1 MTVRFMR
8 GTPAADLEIEMQQ
21 VPGFR
26 PRKSGVI
33 RSQYPS
39 MSGNC
44 GCCQYAKT
52 RLAKKSTGMEYS
64 GNSLERATAPFTYG
78 SMLRRFAE
86 ELPVSALAVR
96 VGRLQ
101 RESEGN
107 TIYFKSE
114 EHKRR
119 FHALL
124 RCELYPGILTE
135 PGFAAAVFLL
145 SSDSQLWS
153 LAGPH
158 VKEQTIDYNRLR
170 LQGMDLDGYAVYCVA
185 KELYTGKSYVTLSE
199 LGDPELFHD
208 NLLRLIIHGILISRH
223 GVGAVMNEEGFVC

>member
-101 RESEGN
+101 RESE
-107 TIYFKSE
+107 E
-114 EHKRR
+114 
-119 FHALL
+119 
-124 RCELYPGILTE
+124 
-135 PGFAAAVFLL
+135 
-145 SSDSQLWS
+145 
-153 LAGPH
+153 
-158 VKEQTIDYNRLR
+158 YN
-170 LQGMDLDGYAVYCVA
+170 
-185 KELYTGKSYVTLSE
+185 
-199 LGDPELFHD
+199 LF
-208 NLLRLIIHGILISRH
+208 
-223 GVGAVMNEEGFVC
+223 